1 MYLEVDAVV
10 PEKTAVKRP
19 AFQPLMD
26 IKCQDFTLMDE
37 DTETV
42 FRVRGHR
49 LRTKRIRGVYS
60 QGFLLPMRELTI
72 TDTRELYRELEK
84 GERHG
89 PLKRR
94 IDALMF
100 SPDGM
105 RTAIEIKVDVADA
118 QRESWAKIRPWMMVV
133 HRYVYAVPA
142 GLIDRPPVGA
152 DQRSGLVWVY
162 PDGRVE
168 WKKKCKIN
176 HSPEALPQLTMFNM
190 AWRAAKGEARSF

>member
-1 MYLEVDAVV
+1 MSNVTQMSAGDVLDALQHAWKESAII
-10 PEKTAVKRP
+10 P
-19 AFQPLMD
+19 
-26 IKCQDFTLMDE
+26 
-37 DTETV
+37 
-42 FRVRGHR
+42 
-49 LRTKRIRGVYS
+49 
-60 QGFLLPMRELTI
+60 ELTI

-89 PLKRR
+89 RR
-94 IDALMF
+94 IDALVF

-105 RTAIEIKVDVADA
+105 RTVIEVKVDVADS

-162 PDGRVE
+162 PNGRVE

-176 HSPEALPQLTMFNM
+176 HSPEALPQLLTFNI